1 MKLLVRLI
9 HESRP
14 IIAQVVKDTGI
25 LINVDRA
32 RSDAHEGEEALVD
45 VPDESCMM
53 VSERMRNLGAEVRIL
68 EEGIRHDEDECVDCG
83 ACISICPKGV
93 FDFDKEWKLRVETKK
108 CILCG
113 KCITSCPHCALSL
126 SY

>member
-9 HESRP
+9 HESKP
-14 IIAQVVKDTGI
+14 IIAQVVKETGV

-45 VPDESCMM
+45 VPDESCIL
-53 VSERMRNLGAEVRIL
+53 VSERMRSLGAEVRIL
-68 EEGIRHDEDECVDCG
+68 EEGIRHDEEECGDCG
-83 ACISICPKGV
+83 ACISICPKTV
-93 FDFDKEWKLRVETKK
+93 FSFDEDCKFHVETNR
-108 CILCG
+108 CILWG
-113 KCITSCPHCALSL
+113 RCIISCPHAALSL

>member
-1 MKLLVRLI
+1 M

-14 IIAQVVKDTGI
+14 IIAQVVKDTGV
-25 LINVDRA
+25 LINVERA
-32 RSDAHEGEEALVD
+32 RSDAHEGEEALVE
-45 VPDESCMM
+45 VPDESCIL
-53 VSERMRNLGAEVRIL
+53 VSERMRSLGAEVRIL

-93 FDFDKEWKLRVETKK
+93 FSFDEDWKLQVATKK

-113 KCITSCPHCALSL
+113 RCIVSCPHAALSM

>member
-14 IIAQVVKDTGI
+14 IVAQVVKDTGV
-25 LINVDRA
+25 LINVERA

-45 VPDESCMM
+45 VPDENCLL
-53 VSERMRNLGAEVRIL
+53 VSDRMRSLGAEVRIL
-68 EEGIRHDEDECVDCG
+68 EEGIRHDEEECVDCG

-93 FDFDKEWKLRVETKK
+93 FSLDKEWKLEVDTRK

-113 KCITSCPHCALSL
+113 RCIISCPHAALSL